1 MTDFPF
7 DMPAKNAASVH
18 PRILRAVS
26 QLLDTVDIRLSEC
39 QVWCKYGAYLES
51 NGDYSPQPSIEEGQS
66 AESVHE
72 IGDQSHHLDY
82 GNGTLV
88 VPVVESFREE
98 VACAP
103 TACPGGFWAALG
115 SVWLRTVAHRLIMY
129 LGTVEETGGATAV
142 VSRELNDD
150 TSAVQSSVIRSDG
163 FGSRGASPEMY
174 GSLL

>member
-7 DMPAKNAASVH
+7 DMPAKNATSVH

-26 QLLDTVDIRLSEC
+26 QLLGTVDIRLSEC
-39 QVWCKYGAYLES
+39 QVWCKYGAYLDS
-51 NGDYSPQPSIEEGQS
+51 NGDYSAQPAIEEGQS
-66 AESVHE
+66 SESVHE

-103 TACPGGFWAALG
+103 TACPGGFCA
-115 SVWLRTVAHRLIMY
+115 
-129 LGTVEETGGATAV
+129 
-142 VSRELNDD
+142 
-150 TSAVQSSVIRSDG
+150 RSG
-163 FGSRGASPEMY
+163 
-174 GSLL
+174 

>member
-1 MTDFPF
+1 VTDFPF

-26 QLLDTVDIRLSEC
+26 QLLGTVDIRLSEC

-66 AESVHE
+66 AESIHE

-103 TACPGGFWAALG
+103 TASAFSSAMILC

-150 TSAVQSSVIRSDG
+150 TSAVQNSVIRSDG
-163 FGSRGASPEMY
+163 FGSRGASPEMC